1 MKTRATLI
9 RTLTTGFALA
19 TLAACG
25 GGSDPNSPEFQAYE
39 QRDAVMHEMGDAI
52 LVLNDMS
59 REQIPVDDAAFREAA
74 QQLAQSAERMLDGF
88 ENQTIVP
95 ESRAMPEIFENWD
108 DFVSK
113 TEDLQEAANELA
125 MAAESGGFAAGRS
138 LVEGARNTCGACH
151 RVYRAPEED

>member
-1 MKTRATLI
+1 MTRATIL

-59 REQIPVDDAAFREAA
+59 REQIPVDDAAFRTAA
-74 QQLAQSAERMLDGF
+74 QDLSASAARMLDGF
-88 ENQTIVP
+88 QNQTIVP
-95 ESRAMPEIFENWD
+95 ESRTMPEVFQNWD
-108 DFVSK
+108 DFVAK
-113 TEDLQEAANELA
+113 TEALQEAASALA
-125 MAAESGGFAAGRS
+125 AAAASGGFAEGRG
-138 LVEGARNTCGACH
+138 LVEGARNSCGSCH
-151 RVYRAPEED
+151 RVYRAPEDE